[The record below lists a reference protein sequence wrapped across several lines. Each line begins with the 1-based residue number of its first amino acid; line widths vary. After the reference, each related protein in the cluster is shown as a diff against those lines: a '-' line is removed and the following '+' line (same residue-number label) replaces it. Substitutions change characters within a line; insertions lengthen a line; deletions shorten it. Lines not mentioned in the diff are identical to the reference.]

1 MKSCVISFPIS
12 ATSPPM
18 AFEERRWLLFV
29 RCPGEEKVLF
39 LLYSFSLSR
48 LTIVSKRTEDQAA
61 TSFSFS
67 TDGEVTAKSSLASK
81 VPLQSKSLHQTP
93 SSHNL
98 NIEVRPC
105 GVFQL
110 YVSKDLPS
118 FIMCFLRLAPPLLL
132 SRYSVIFLSGETTT
146 RCCIVILD
154 TRQVLFST
162 GPVPEER

>member
-1 MKSCVISFPIS
+1 MCLSICLCLRFPLWYNHIQQARYRRYDESHTFIMSPNNVKSCVISFPIS
-12 ATSPPM
+12 ATSPPS

-39 LLYSFSLSR
+39 LLHSFFLSR
-48 LTIVSKRTEDQAA
+48 LTIVSKRAEDQAA

-98 NIEVRPC
+98 NIEVRPR
-105 GVFQL
+105 GLFQL
-110 YVSKDLPS
+110 DVSKDLPS
-118 FIMCFLRLAPPLLL
+118 L
-132 SRYSVIFLSGETTT
+132 
-146 RCCIVILD
+146 
-154 TRQVLFST
+154 
-162 GPVPEER
+162 